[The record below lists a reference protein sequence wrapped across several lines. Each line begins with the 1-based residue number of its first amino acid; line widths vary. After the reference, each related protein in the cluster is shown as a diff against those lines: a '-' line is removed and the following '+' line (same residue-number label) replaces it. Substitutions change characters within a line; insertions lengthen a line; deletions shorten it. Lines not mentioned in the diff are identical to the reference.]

1 MNYYVVTISCTPC
14 LQAVNTAL
22 DGAGLPF
29 EVVDGFV
36 NTITVSIPW
45 SSLITDDTTVEI
57 HGLELTV
64 QPKQRDV
71 LGGWYLIAC
80 VLSNRS
86 VCATALLRC
95 YGLFGNNRY
104 IMLIAIQNCH
114 IHGSLEL
121 TPLSR
126 QYLEVATGDTSSSN
140 AGIVPTRSI
149 RIITPC
155 SHSLSC
161 TSLGCHSLCLTSE
174 YG

>member
-71 LGGWYLIAC
+71 LGGWYLIVC
-80 VLSNRS
+80 VLSNGS

-95 YGLFGNNRY
+95 SGL
-104 IMLIAIQNCH
+104 L
-114 IHGSLEL
+114 
-121 TPLSR
+121 
-126 QYLEVATGDTSSSN
+126 V
-140 AGIVPTRSI
+140 
-149 RIITPC
+149 ITDI
-155 SHSLSC
+155 
-161 TSLGCHSLCLTSE
+161 LC
-174 YG
+174 

>member
-1 MNYYVVTISCTPC
+1 MNYYVVTISCTLC

-71 LGGWYLIAC
+71 LGGW
-80 VLSNRS
+80 
-86 VCATALLRC
+86 
-95 YGLFGNNRY
+95 
-104 IMLIAIQNCH
+104 
-114 IHGSLEL
+114 
-121 TPLSR
+121 
-126 QYLEVATGDTSSSN
+126 
-140 AGIVPTRSI
+140 
-149 RIITPC
+149 
-155 SHSLSC
+155 
-161 TSLGCHSLCLTSE
+161 
-174 YG
+174 